1 MILNSIIEHQL
12 QQVFGLEYLRE
23 CLELRIQLCKENK
36 ASKTEYENNEVDILF
51 YQTKNSIN
59 KVSHQLREK
68 RNELSDTFKIYFQ
81 ELEDLKENKN
91 GNSDMLNNVQ

>member
-1 MILNSIIEHQL
+1 ML
-12 QQVFGLEYLRE
+12 
-23 CLELRIQLCKENK
+23 K
-36 ASKTEYENNEVDILF
+36 ANENNEVDILY

-59 KVSHQLREK
+59 KVSCQLREK

-91 GNSDMLNNVQ
+91 GNSDLLDNE